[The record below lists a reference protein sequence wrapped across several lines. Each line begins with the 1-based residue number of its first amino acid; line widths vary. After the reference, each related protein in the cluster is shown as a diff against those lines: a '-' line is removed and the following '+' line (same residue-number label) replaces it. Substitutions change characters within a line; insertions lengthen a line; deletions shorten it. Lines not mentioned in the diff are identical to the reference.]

1 MALLIDIASWVFLT
15 AGGLFLLIG
24 GIGLLRLPDFYTRM
38 HAAGIIDTMGAGLIM
53 VGLMFQGGLTQTT
66 VKLILTILF
75 IYFTSPIATH
85 MLAKAAKHGK
95 HEPLLGEQGRSKK
108 SLT

>member
-1 MALLIDIASWVFLT
+1 MELLIDAISWVFVT
-15 AGGLFLLIG
+15 AGGIFLLIG
-24 GIGLLRLPDFYTRM
+24 GTGLIRLPDFYSRM
-38 HAAGIIDTMGAGLIM
+38 HAAGVTDTMGAGMVM

-85 MLAKAAKHGK
+85 MLAKAAKHGEHK
-95 HEPLLGEQGRSKK
+95 PLLNKQGE
-108 SLT
+108 